1 MPYVYISQDSTGG
14 SWDSSQGERKHKLQV
29 NGEWN
34 EIQRHT
40 LCVAFLSAPL
50 GGVLRLFYSTQGSET
65 TRADFTHLENLLC
78 ARDFSALVFQI
89 AAWASRTWRHNW
101 QLWRHQTVKW
111 RLHVSVKLLKPRW
124 PTKPYKE
131 MFQQKPRWRQET
143 GFALGGDQKYSRPR
157 KEQPQRLSWG
167 HAMYLWMGRGCWG
180 WGRISEG

>member
-1 MPYVYISQDSTGG
+1 MFTYPRIPLEAAGTAAKGKGSISYKWMENEMRPNVILSVLPSYQLLLGE
-14 SWDSSQGERKHKLQV
+14 SWDS
-29 NGEWN
+29 
-34 EIQRHT
+34 
-40 LCVAFLSAPL
+40 
-50 GGVLRLFYSTQGSET
+50 YSTQGSET

-78 ARDFSALVFQI
+78 ARDFSALVFQT

-111 RLHVSVKLLKPRW
+111 RLHMSVKLLKPRW

-131 MFQQKPRWRQET
+131 MFQQKPRWRQEA
-143 GFALGGDQKYSRPR
+143 GFALNGDQKYSRPR